1 MNETLETNWSES
13 ISGGFSAFGTPVEP
27 REAAE
32 RPPYR
37 RLPPS
42 RPLVND
48 APPKDAASTNF
59 YPLYCREVDL
69 LFSIYRHFGIFVV
82 S

>member
-1 MNETLETNWSES
+1 
-13 ISGGFSAFGTPVEP
+13 
-27 REAAE
+27 
-32 RPPYR
+32 
-37 RLPPS
+37 
-42 RPLVND
+42 VND

-59 YPLYCREVDL
+59 YPLYCYCREVDL